1 MKQKR
6 LIFLVAGI
14 VLFFCLSLDSYAQ
27 QQVIRW
33 GVSASLQREAGIGSK
48 NATEIAA
55 QEINAAGG
63 ILGHKIEVF
72 YADDEASP
80 EKGITAVKKLIFQD
94 KSDFIT
100 GGWPSGGGL
109 APAGHTFNAKKLWF
123 SVGPATPKLDS
134 MVKENYAKAKYFFR
148 VGCVNSDWF
157 AHDIA
162 LFAEEFFM
170 KELGLTKVALLPESS
185 VWASEM

>member
-1 MKQKR
+1 MR
-6 LIFLVAGI
+6 RNEMRRNIFIFLAAAI
-14 VLFFCLSLDSYAQ
+14 AVLWGLSLESYAQ
-27 QQVIRW
+27 QKVVRW

-48 NATEIAA
+48 NATEVAA

-100 GGWPSGGGL
+100 GGWLSGVGL
-109 APAGHTFNAKKLWF
+109 AQADHIFDAKKLR
-123 SVGPATPKLDS
+123 S
-134 MVKENYAKAKYFFR
+134 
-148 VGCVNSDWF
+148 
-157 AHDIA
+157 
-162 LFAEEFFM
+162 EEHTS
-170 KELGLTKVALLPESS
+170 ELQSRLHLVCR
-185 VWASEM
+185 